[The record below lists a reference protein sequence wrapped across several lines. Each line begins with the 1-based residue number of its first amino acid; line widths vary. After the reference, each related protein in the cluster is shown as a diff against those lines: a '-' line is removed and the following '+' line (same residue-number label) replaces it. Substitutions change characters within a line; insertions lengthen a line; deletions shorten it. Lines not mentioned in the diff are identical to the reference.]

1 MSSCVIISGMQKIIN
16 AHCHIY
22 PADIAERAVAGIS
35 EFYHIK
41 IDLNGRTDG
50 LIEDGQK
57 AGVVHYLVHSV
68 ATKPTQVRSI
78 NDFIASEVNKHP
90 GLFTGFG
97 TLHPDSEDLEG
108 DLKHLL
114 ELGLKGVKI
123 HPDFQFFSLAEEI
136 AIRLGQMVRDAGLPI
151 LTHCGDFRF
160 KLSNPDQLEVFLREL
175 PGLTVIGAHLGGW
188 SKWDEVEEKIA
199 GKYDMYVDTCSSLR
213 FMDKDAAVRLMRKF
227 GTDKVLFATD
237 YPTWNHAS
245 ELKLMDELDLTESE
259 REQIFYTNAAKLLGL
274 GE

>member
-1 MSSCVIISGMQKIIN
+1 MRKIIN
-16 AHCHIY
+16 SHCHIY
-22 PADIAERAVAGIS
+22 PEDIAARAVAGIS
-35 EFYHIK
+35 EFYHID
-41 IDLNGRTDG
+41 IEMNGMSDG
-50 LIEDGQK
+50 LIEDGKK

-68 ATKPTQVRSI
+68 ATKPTQVHTI
-78 NDFIASEVNKHP
+78 NEFIASEVKKHP
-90 GLFTGFG
+90 GVFTGFG

-108 DLKHLL
+108 DLKHLI

-123 HPDFQFFSLAEEI
+123 HPDFQFFSLAEER

-188 SKWDEVEEKIA
+188 SKWDEVEQKIA

-213 FMDKDAAVRLMRKF
+213 FMDKDAAVRLMSKF

-237 YPTWNHAS
+237 YPTWDHAS
-245 ELKLMDELDLTESE
+245 EIALFDALELTEKE
-259 REQIFYTNAAKLLGL
+259 QEQILYENAAKLLGVNA
-274 GE
+274 